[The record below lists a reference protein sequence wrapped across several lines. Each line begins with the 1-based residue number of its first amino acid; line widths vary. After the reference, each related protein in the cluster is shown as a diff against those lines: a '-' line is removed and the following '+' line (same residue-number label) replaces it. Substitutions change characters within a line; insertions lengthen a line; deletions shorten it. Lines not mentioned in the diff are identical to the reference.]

1 MLLDTYFYHLP
12 RALPSHTCE
21 DIITFG
27 KSLNPKQARTAS
39 TKDKLSDEEKKQEIK
54 DIRSSKVAW
63 IYDDNP
69 WVYRELKPM
78 IEYANKSWGFNISI
92 YENIQFTEY
101 EPRGHYTW
109 HNDAIQ
115 NPMSLKNITRKLSMV
130 VQLSKPEKYEGG
142 GFRFNLRGL
151 DSQVDDNIMSPPSE
165 FKQQG
170 SIIVFPSFL
179 WHKVEPITKGIR
191 HSLVMWALGEKWK

>member
-1 MLLDTYFYHLP
+1 MLLDTYFYHLS
-12 RALPSHTCE
+12 RAIPAHECE
-21 DIITFG
+21 EIIKYG
-27 KSLNPKQARTAS
+27 KSLNPENAKTVGS
-39 TKDKLSDEEKKQEIK
+39 KNMLSNEEKKEHTEK
-54 DIRSSKVAW
+54 IRSSKIVFIKDMW
-63 IYDDNP
+63 LKQ
-69 WVYRELKPM
+69 ELDS
-78 IEYANKSWGFNISI
+78 IVQYANKSWGFNLSHQ
-92 YENIQFTEY
+92 EDVQFTEY
-101 EPRGHYTW
+101 EPRGHYNW
-109 HNDAIQ
+109 HNDSIK
-115 NPMSLKNITRKLSMV
+115 NPMDLKNMQRKLSMI

>member
-12 RALPSHTCE
+12 RAIPAHECE
-21 DIITFG
+21 EIIKYG
-27 KSLNPKQARTAS
+27 KSLNPTNAKTVGS
-39 TKDKLSDEEKKQEIK
+39 KNMLSDEEKKEHTEK
-54 DIRSSKVAW
+54 IRSSKIVFIKDMW
-63 IYDDNP
+63 LKQ
-69 WVYRELKPM
+69 ELDS
-78 IEYANKSWGFNISI
+78 IVQYANKSWGFNLSHQ
-92 YENIQFTEY
+92 EDVQFTEY

-115 NPMSLKNITRKLSMV
+115 NPMNLKNITRKLSMV